1 MKVVAGSAS
10 PALGRRI
17 AEVLGVDL
25 LKPEISYFPDGEL
38 RVQIPEFQDEL
49 AVVVQTTYP
58 NDKIIELFLLQ
69 DALREMG
76 VKKIITV
83 VPYFGYSRQDKIFN
97 TGEAISARAMA
108 KHIELESDAFIGIDL
123 HADSILS
130 WFSIPTLHKHAT
142 GPISEWLRDRKV
154 DMVISPDKGGF
165 KRAKYVAEA
174 TGAEF
179 DYLEKTRLSGTE
191 VIIKPK
197 SLDADGRRIAIVD
210 DIISTGGTIARA
222 AEQLRTQGAEKIYAV
237 CTHGLFIGRA
247 MENMKKVDE
256 FAATDTIESDNS
268 RISVAGVFAEAI
280 KEMETKILKS

>member
-10 PALGRRI
+10 PKLGRRV
-17 AEVLGVDL
+17 AEILGVDFVE
-25 LKPEISYFPDGEL
+25 PEFTTFPDGEL
-38 RVQIPEFQDEL
+38 RVQIPEFHDDL
-49 AVVVQTTYP
+49 AVLIQTTYP

-97 TGEAISARAMA
+97 PGEAISARAMA

-130 WFSIPTLHKHAT
+130 WFSIPTMHKHAT
-142 GPISEWLRDRKV
+142 KPIAEWLKERKV

-165 KRAKYVAEA
+165 KRAMYVADA
-174 TGAEF
+174 TGVEF

-191 VIIKPK
+191 VVIKPK
-197 SLDADGRRIAIVD
+197 NLDANGRRIAIVD

-222 AEQLRTQGAEKIYAV
+222 AEQLRAQGAEKIYAV
-237 CTHGLFIGRA
+237 CTHGLFIGKA

-256 FAATDTIESDNS
+256 FAATDTIESENS
-268 RISVAGVFAEAI
+268 RISVAGVFAKAI
-280 KEMETKILKS
+280 DEMKTKILKS